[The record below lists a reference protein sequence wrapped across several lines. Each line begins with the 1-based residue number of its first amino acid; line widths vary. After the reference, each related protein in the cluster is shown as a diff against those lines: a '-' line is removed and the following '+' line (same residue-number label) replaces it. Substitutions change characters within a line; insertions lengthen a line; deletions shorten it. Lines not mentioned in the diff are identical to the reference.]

1 MIDNAPPW
9 VAEQVRAAQ
18 AFIDRE
24 WSQHVHD
31 TEHVQDRDWRL
42 PEGLI
47 RVLWG
52 TKRPGLC
59 ACRYCTTVAWRQDER
74 DLMHICRHCYHAANE
89 RAAEPDFLEQLAA
102 AASAAIDN
110 PSADPWVIIPPMVQV
125 PSGRR
130 QLGDAVAARLKGY
143 GLDDTDRKEPHR

>member
-9 VAEQVRAAQ
+9 VVEEVRAAQ

-59 ACRYCTTVAWRQDER
+59 AFGTAPRSRGDRT
-74 DLMHICRHCYHAANE
+74 
-89 RAAEPDFLEQLAA
+89 
-102 AASAAIDN
+102 SA
-110 PSADPWVIIPPMVQV
+110 
-125 PSGRR
+125 
-130 QLGDAVAARLKGY
+130 
-143 GLDDTDRKEPHR
+143 T